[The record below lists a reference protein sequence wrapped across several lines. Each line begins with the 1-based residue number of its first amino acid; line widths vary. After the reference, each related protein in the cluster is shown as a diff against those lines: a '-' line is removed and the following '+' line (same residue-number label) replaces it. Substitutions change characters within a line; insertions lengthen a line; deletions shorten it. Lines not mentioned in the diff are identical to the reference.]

1 MQTHSSIWI
10 SEGFEKSMVAHPT
23 PDPHD
28 PLAKVRVPTIF
39 HEITGNLIRVM
50 LLIKFIVK

>member
-1 MQTHSSIWI
+1 
-10 SEGFEKSMVAHPT
+10 MVAHPT